1 MRPTSR
7 TPWKRAPADAAPR
20 RRGQIPSRKTNADA
34 LLDGTITTHAR
45 SFSLSLSFSLAPRVP
60 AAAEKRHRTPEK
72 KTMPSSQ
79 IQYSE
84 KYYDDT
90 YEYR

>member
-1 MRPTSR
+1 MKYFCETRMSFLKICWR
-7 TPWKRAPADAAPR
+7 IADYL
-20 RRGQIPSRKTNADA
+20 KT
-34 LLDGTITTHAR
+34 
-45 SFSLSLSFSLAPRVP
+45 LSDPLSYSLAPRVP

-72 KTMPSSQ
+72 ETMPSSQ